1 MTIDD
6 RAWRAHVES
15 ELNGASFDKVLCTQ
29 LREGLRVE
37 PLYTE
42 TSARRLS
49 GAMPGQA
56 PWVRGAGMK
65 PRGVSR
71 YALGSPAE
79 TAAQIAADLSG
90 GSEGFWLEIGRSDAS
105 AVLRNPALQA
115 AKLWCLE
122 LDQPRPEILSWL
134 PAGSESVILF
144 DALAASP
151 EALAGFV
158 HKGLAERPTARTI
171 HISTVHAHRAGAHA
185 VTELGWAMASAVEV
199 LRGLESQ
206 GLSLEQVASSFS
218 FRFAIGRDVFTEIAK
233 LRAARALWWRVLDAA
248 GVAAPPPL
256 FAVAETSRRTL
267 SRRDPWVNALRV
279 TTQVFAAMVGG
290 AEIIEAASY
299 DEALGARSPLGA
311 RLARNTRLILE
322 EEAHLSAVHD
332 PAGGSYY
339 VETLTEGLAKAGWE
353 ELQRIERAG
362 GARHHLSSGAHE
374 AELAQSWAALAADL
388 AKRKVPVT
396 GVSEFPNV
404 NEPLSSGGLAWSGH
418 REAEAFEALRDRVEA
433 RGERAVVPII
443 ALGSR
448 AAHEARLG
456 FARGVLEIAGLKT
469 PEIAW
474 APGGSAEAALVAAKL
489 SPRCVCLAGS
499 DADYLAGAAELARAL
514 KQAGVHRVLI
524 ARRADA
530 SWPVIGGVNP
540 PAGAIAPL
548 NASEAELKAAGVDE
562 WVYIGADLVAVLE
575 RTLRALEVS

>member
-15 ELNGASFDKVLCTQ
+15 ELNGASFDKVLCTR
-29 LREGLRVE
+29 LPEGLRVE

-42 TSARRLS
+42 ASARRLS
-49 GAMPGQA
+49 DAMPGQA

-65 PRGVSR
+65 PRGVAR
-71 YALGSPAE
+71 HAVGS
-79 TAAQIAADLSG
+79 TAAQIAAELSG
-90 GSEGFWLEIGRSDAS
+90 GNEGFWLELGGAAG
-105 AVLRNPALQA
+105 AVLQDPALRA

-122 LDQPRPEILSWL
+122 LDQPRPEFLSLL
-134 PAGSESVILF
+134 PTDGESVIFF

-158 HKGLAERPTARTI
+158 RRGLAERPTARTI
-171 HISTVHAHRAGAHA
+171 SISTVSAHLAGAHA
-185 VTELGWAMASAVEV
+185 ITELGWAMASAVEV

-299 DEALGARSPLGA
+299 DEALGAHSPLGT

-339 VETLTEGLAKAGWE
+339 VETLTDALAKAGWE

-362 GARHHLSSGAHE
+362 GARLHLSSGAHE

-388 AKRKVPVT
+388 AKRKIPVT

-404 NEPLSSGGLAWSGH
+404 NEALSSGGPGLPGH

-469 PEIAW
+469 PEISW
-474 APGGSAEAALVAAKL
+474 APGGSAEAALAAAKL

-524 ARRADA
+524 ARRVDESSAA
-530 SWPVIGGVNP
+530 LG
-540 PAGAIAPL
+540 
-548 NASEAELKAAGVDE
+548 AAGVDE